1 MKILTTFIIVTI
13 TLFGKSTFGQ
23 TESSFDSF
31 ICNEWYLVKCG
42 FYNPEQEILSDVIN
56 REYKMIFY
64 RDHNVKTNF
73 SNKRQFGVWVYTPDT
88 KQLTITYNE
97 TNEIVIMKVLKL
109 SESSMILDYT
119 DENGIHLSLWMD
131 LNPLSLIID

>member
-1 MKILTTFIIVTI
+1 MKVLTTIILVTI
-13 TLFGKSTFGQ
+13 TLFSKSTFGQ

-42 FYNPEQEILSDVIN
+42 FVDPEQEILSDVVN

-64 RDHNVKTNF
+64 QDHKVKTNF
-73 SNKRQFGVWVYTPDT
+73 SVKRQFGVWVYTPDT

-97 TNEIVIMKVLKL
+97 TNEIVTMKFFKL
-109 SESSMILDYT
+109 SASTMILDYT
-119 DENGIHLSLWMD
+119 DENGIQLSLWMD
-131 LNPLSLIID
+131 LDPLLLFVD

>member
-1 MKILTTFIIVTI
+1 MKILTTIILMTI
-13 TLFGKSTFGQ
+13 TLFSKSTFGQ

-31 ICNEWYLVKCG
+31 ICNEWYLVKCA
-42 FYNPEQEILSDVIN
+42 FVDPEQEVLSDVVN

-64 RDHNVKTNF
+64 RDHKVKTNF
-73 SNKRQFGVWVYTPDT
+73 SVKRQFGVWVYTPDA

-97 TNEIVIMKVLKL
+97 TNEIVTMKVFKL

-119 DENGIHLSLWMD
+119 DENGIQLSLWMD
-131 LNPLSLIID
+131 LDPLPLFID